1 MKSHL
6 GWALLK
12 TTNLEHVPSQRWKSC
27 ALTHFKNCLGK
38 PGQSPS
44 IVVRI
49 LHKLWRWFCT
59 PGNLWGMG
67 SFLSLPVLRC
77 AQSLSRVRLFETLW
91 TVACQSPL
99 SRGFSRQ
106 EHWSGLPFPPPE
118 DLPNPGIKSTCSV
131 SCTGKQ
137 VLYTETLGKP
147 HLFLLLLLLLLLS
160 RVSRVRLCATP

>member
-1 MKSHL
+1 
-6 GWALLK
+6 
-12 TTNLEHVPSQRWKSC
+12 
-27 ALTHFKNCLGK
+27 
-38 PGQSPS
+38 
-44 IVVRI
+44 
-49 LHKLWRWFCT
+49 
-59 PGNLWGMG
+59 MG

-77 AQSLSRVRLFETLW
+77 AQSLSRVRLFETPW

-118 DLPNPGIKSTCSV
+118 DFPNPGIKSTCSV

-147 HLFLLLLLLLLLS
+147 YLFLLLLLLLLS